1 MSVESK
7 TIPLKV
13 AKRRKKR
20 ARKNK
25 WDHVE
30 DWLKAN
36 HPTRMNSVTMRLEYW
51 CKNSNDWHTMSDYHL
66 NSIVRQI
73 RNETYPALVKNKET
87 GDDEMVGKSMSC
99 SKMNLMNILES
110 DFNERVDVFQEYFES
125 LPLEQMMPQKKINI
139 HKLANSILIKDPE
152 NEEPEPYGKKAAKPS
167 ELWEKYFTKWLVA
180 AVANF
185 FDEYECQNQ
194 TMLVLVGG
202 QNDGKTT
209 WLNNLVPPRF
219 NPKYRFCSGIG
230 DPRGKDAMTL
240 LVSMFIVNID
250 DQLGSINKKDADGIK
265 NLITM
270 PRVTIRLPY
279 DKFVVDHNHRSSL
292 VASLNHTSFLSDPT
306 GNRRYLPFEINGVKW
321 DYLNPEKPD
330 FVDIDKVWAEAYWI
344 YLNQKKLKYN
354 YKFRG
359 EELEELNQH
368 NQAFKIATTEEDL
381 IQRWIIKPQQNQ
393 EGKKIDT
400 RSIVGVWFLTTTE
413 VECYLRAMSTGGVNH
428 QSVRPLS
435 LERIKRVM
443 TAMGFE
449 YKQRRLLDESGRHT
463 RAWVWA
469 MIKVPFNSTNGADG
483 IYGRQFREV

>member
-1 MSVESK
+1 MKAETK
-7 TIPLKV
+7 IMPLKV
-13 AKRRKKR
+13 A
-20 ARKNK
+20 AREEKTGKKNK
-25 WDHVE
+25 WDHIE
-30 DWLKAN
+30 DWLREN

-51 CKNSNDWHTMSDYHL
+51 CKHSESWHTMSDYEL
-66 NSIVRQI
+66 NSLVRDL
-73 RNETYPALVKNKET
+73 RNKTYPVVGKNKET
-87 GDDEMVGKSMSC
+87 GEDEITSKSMAC
-99 SKMNLMNILES
+99 AKMNLMNILES
-110 DFNERVDVFQEYFES
+110 DFNERVDVFHEYFES
-125 LPLEQMMPQKKINI
+125 LPLNEMVPQKRYNIN
-139 HKLANSILIKDPE
+139 KLANSIVIKDPE
-152 NEEPEPYGKKAAKPS
+152 KLEDLEDGEKPAVKPS
-167 ELWEKYFTKWLVA
+167 ELWEKYLTKWLVA

-194 TMLVLVGG
+194 TMLVLVGS

-279 DKFVVDHNHRSSL
+279 DKFVVDHNHRASL

-321 DYLNPEKPD
+321 DYLNPDKPD
-330 FVDIDKVWAEAYWI
+330 FVDIDAVWAEAYWI
-344 YLNQKKLKYN
+344 YLNQQKLKFN
-354 YKFRG
+354 FKFKG
-359 EELEELNQH
+359 DELEELNQH

-381 IQRWIIKPQQNQ
+381 IKRWIIQPQK
-393 EGKKIDT
+393 GADARK
-400 RSIVGVWFLTTTE
+400 IVGAWFLTTTE

-443 TAMGFE
+443 TAEGFE
-449 YKQRRLLDESGRHT
+449 YKQRRLHDESGRNT

-469 MIKVPFNSTNGADG
+469 ILKVPINNDSGPDG
-483 IYGRQFREV
+483 IYGRQFREI